1 MKTVFLLAIISTTM
15 EMVVCLICA
24 RQLGRLRHE
33 TGDNSRRLLAL
44 GCPANQLAVAR
55 PRPNRGSDWNMWA
68 NVREGALLK
77 LARLRDVPAGA
88 V

>member
-1 MKTVFLLAIISTTM
+1 MSVAGLMSHEEYVLV
-15 EMVVCLICA
+15 EMVRTA
-24 RQLGRLRHE
+24 
-33 TGDNSRRLLAL
+33 NARLLAL

>member
-1 MKTVFLLAIISTTM
+1 MSVTGLMSHDEYVLV
-15 EMVVCLICA
+15 EMVRTA
-24 RQLGRLRHE
+24 
-33 TGDNSRRLLAL
+33 NARLLEL
-44 GCPANQLAVAR
+44 GCPVNQLATAR